1 MVLAVSAGRLGAEG
15 RTRFKR
21 LRGGG
26 VIYLFCGA
34 GGFVKSARSSGRA
47 LRSAFHH
54 SIFLTLILLPAIDLM
69 SGEVVRLRQGKADQK
84 TVYSSDPAGFARKW
98 EAEGGDYLHIVDL
111 DAAFTG
117 ELRNLEAV
125 AAIAAAIQ
133 IPCELGGGMRSE
145 AAIRRAFEAGVAR
158 VIIGTRAAESLD
170 FVRDM
175 AREFGGARIAVG
187 IDAKNGLVS
196 VKGWTEE
203 SKLSALD
210 LARQAEDAG
219 AGTIIYTDIAT
230 DGMLTGPNF
239 GEMETMLGALSC
251 QLIASGGVSS
261 AEDVRRLGK
270 MPGLYGCII
279 GKALYDGAVTL
290 GEIADCR
297 SQIAD

>member
-1 MVLAVSAGRLGAEG
+1 M
-15 RTRFKR
+15 
-21 LRGGG
+21 
-26 VIYLFCGA
+26 
-34 GGFVKSARSSGRA
+34 
-47 LRSAFHH
+47 
-54 SIFLTLILLPAIDLM
+54 ILLPAIDLM

-84 TVYSSDPAGFARKW
+84 TVYSSDPAAFAQRW
-98 EAEGGDYLHIVDL
+98 ENEGGDFLHIVDL

-117 ELRNLEAV
+117 EQRNLDAV
-125 AAIAAAIQ
+125 RAITGAIS

-145 AAIRRAFEAGVAR
+145 AAIRAAFDAGVAR

-175 AREFGGARIAVG
+175 AREFGGSRIAVG

-203 SKLSALD
+203 SALSALD
-210 LARQAEDAG
+210 LARRAEDAG

-230 DGMLTGPNF
+230 DGMMQGPNF
-239 GEMETMLGALSC
+239 AEMETMLAALEC

-261 AEDVRRLGK
+261 AADVERLAR

-279 GKALYDGAVTL
+279 GKALYDGAINLRELT
-290 GEIADCR
+290 ASR
-297 SQIAD
+297 